1 MEGAGKSHHQSPGRL
16 SRPQEE
22 GSHKE
27 ALLGWRGAVSSS
39 GPAPGSKFP
48 WGCFNMFQHVSKFL
62 FPVLIARRKPYGKLF
77 QHLAGPSGPRE
88 EAKTDDRLMEEQ
100 EQQRQEKFSAGL
112 RFLTFRWSMTSCE
125 VTTKCRFESFE
136 WEISLNIFQT
146 KWTTLELA
154 RFDYRRVHVCVQ
166 EFKSRAQFD
175 LLQIDESS

>member
-1 MEGAGKSHHQSPGRL
+1 MQVSAGPKYGRAGKSHHQSPGRL
-16 SRPQEE
+16 SRPPEE

-48 WGCFNMFQHVSKFL
+48 WGCFNMFQNFCSPFDCQTKTL
-62 FPVLIARRKPYGKLF
+62 WETFPASR
-77 QHLAGPSGPRE
+77 GPSGPRE

-125 VTTKCRFESFE
+125 VTTKCRFES
-136 WEISLNIFQT
+136 LNG
-146 KWTTLELA
+146 KYHWT
-154 RFDYRRVHVCVQ
+154 Y
-166 EFKSRAQFD
+166 FKLNGR
-175 LLQIDESS
+175 L